1 MSSDQDQTKVGGTAA
16 SIGQVGAREGGLSA
30 AQKRAAVDNASV
42 TVRLKDD
49 KGEALDAAL
58 TDSNFIAKTDGDL
71 KNLSGEDLINEMI
84 NNPLT
89 QAKSGTAWA
98 QAKIAQAGL
107 DDELDKL
114 IEGAPIVEERQC
126 HQNIQHLLAA
136 KSMTEMSPIQV
147 KFLQQNLQRLGL
159 YGGEID
165 GDFSNKG
172 LVTAVDRLATNEKVI
187 ERAMK
192 GGIASLA
199 FAFAGIKTNPAENH
213 SGQPSGEKKIMDMFR
228 ADAARTTQP
237 AAAPA
242 FAVQDRRTQPS
253 PQLS

>member
-1 MSSDQDQTKVGGTAA
+1 MSSDQSQTKVGGTAA
-16 SIGQVGAREGGLSA
+16 SIGQVGAREGSLSA

-42 TVRLKDD
+42 AIRLKDD

-58 TDSNFIAKTDGDL
+58 TDSNFTAKSDGDL
-71 KNLSGEDLINEMI
+71 KNLSGADLLNEMI
-84 NNPLT
+84 NNPLM

-126 HQNIQHLLAA
+126 HQNIQRLLAA

-159 YGGEID
+159 YDGEID

-172 LVTAVDRLATNEKVI
+172 LVSAVDRLATSEKVI

-199 FAFAGIKTNPAENH
+199 FAFAGVRSIPAENH
-213 SGQPSGEKKIMDMFR
+213 AVQFSGEKRVMDLFR
-228 ADAARTTQP
+228 ADAARATQP
-237 AAAPA
+237 ATPAA
-242 FAVQDRRTQPS
+242 VTQDRRPQQS
-253 PQLS
+253 LQLS

>member
-1 MSSDQDQTKVGGTAA
+1 MSSDQNQTAVGGTAA
-16 SIGQVGAREGGLSA
+16 AIGQVGAREGGLSA
-30 AQKRAAVDNASV
+30 AQKRAAVDNSSV

-58 TDSNFIAKTDGDL
+58 TDSSFLAKTDGDL
-71 KNLSGEDLINEMI
+71 KNLSGEELLTEMM

-98 QAKIAQAGL
+98 QTRIAQAGL

-165 GDFSNKG
+165 GDYTNKG
-172 LVTAVDRLATNEKVI
+172 LVAAVDTLATNEKVI

-199 FAFAGIKTNPAENH
+199 FAFAGIKTSPAENH
-213 SGQPSGEKKIMDMFR
+213 SNQPSGEKKIMDMFR
-228 ADAARTTQP
+228 ADATRTTQP
-237 AAAPA
+237 ATATPAAPE
-242 FAVQDRRTQPS
+242 RRLQIALQPS
-253 PQLS
+253 

>member
-1 MSSDQDQTKVGGTAA
+1 MSSDQNQTAVGGTAA
-16 SIGQVGAREGGLSA
+16 AIGQVGAREGGLSA

-42 TVRLKDD
+42 TIRLKDD

-58 TDSNFIAKTDGDL
+58 TDSAFVAKTDGDL
-71 KNLSGEDLINEMI
+71 KNLSGEDLLTEMM

-98 QAKIAQAGL
+98 QTKIAQAGL
-107 DDELDKL
+107 DEELDKL

-136 KSMTEMSPIQV
+136 KSMTEMSPLQV

-165 GDFSNKG
+165 GDYTNKG
-172 LVTAVDRLATNEKVI
+172 LVAAVDTLATSEKVI

-199 FAFAGIKTNPAENH
+199 FAFAGIKTVPADAH
-213 SGQPSGEKKIMDMFR
+213 ATTPTGEKKIMDMFR
-228 ADAARTTQP
+228 ADATRTTQP
-237 AAAPA
+237 VTTMAVAPE
-242 FAVQDRRTQPS
+242 RRLQIALQPS
-253 PQLS
+253 